1 LFGIQER
8 EFQNMF
14 TFSPGFEAATL
25 KIPNKEYTAYNG
37 ITTNRSFPN
46 YNGHGDPYNLMTVNS
61 GGVLVD
67 GREGTMASWSASMSG
82 DEGSYHMPGAN
93 APPRKQIIGFAKF
106 RNREAAL
113 EARDVLQGRRI
124 DIEKG
129 AVLKAEMAK
138 KNLHTKRGV
147 GPLPN
152 NGMTTNNHSI
162 PVSSAPPMNHST
174 PLSVSPGVNYGLYGG
189 PPNSIQAE
197 PFGAP
202 SGDPVF
208 LRERESL
215 ASVGRLWREPQ
226 QEVSGTSNVG
236 LSHLASRDQDEEMRR
251 REVALNV
258 MNFKGITRGP
268 RERAVEEEKKLRPR
282 ASNAVVYDALHTTR
296 AMGSSRQSSGLNGY
310 ASSLLPPETENGP
323 VSSIGSSPSFGYAAF
338 SSQAPQ
344 TVIFDDASGS
354 WDSINKTLPTQLHEG
369 SQRSSSPSLPPS
381 SISHSDVH
389 HSNGPT
395 PKNDDTSTRQVP
407 SEDTCSSV
415 GSVSQSFE
423 SDLSQKVDSLALNA
437 VNGHVSP
444 QLPSPSSGA
453 SSGSTKNAVDQN
465 PPVCT

>member
-1 LFGIQER
+1 
-8 EFQNMF
+8 MF

-46 YNGHGDPYNLMTVNS
+46 YNGPDPYNLMTVHS

-67 GREGTMASWSASMSG
+67 GREGAMASWSASMSG

-152 NGMTTNNHSI
+152 NGMAANSHNI
-162 PVSSAPPMNHST
+162 PVSSAPPMNHPTS
-174 PLSVSPGVNYGLYGG
+174 LSVSSGVNYGLYGG
-189 PPNSIQAE
+189 HPNSIQGE

-202 SGDPVF
+202 SGDSLF

-215 ASVGRLWREPQ
+215 ASMGRLWREPQ
-226 QEVSGTSNVG
+226 QEVSGTSNAG
-236 LSHLASRDQDEEMRR
+236 PSHLTSRDQDEEMRR

-268 RERAVEEEKKLRPR
+268 RERAAEEEKKLRPR
-282 ASNAVVYDALHTTR
+282 ISNPVVFDALHTTR
-296 AMGSSRQSSGLNGY
+296 AMGPSRQSSGLNGY
-310 ASSLLPPETENGP
+310 ASLLLPPETENGP
-323 VSSIGSSPSFGYAAF
+323 VPNLGSSPSFGFAAF

-344 TVIFDDASGS
+344 TTIFDGASGS
-354 WDSINKTLPTQLHEG
+354 WDSINKTLPAQLNEG

-381 SISHSDVH
+381 SILHCDVNP
-389 HSNGPT
+389 SNGPT
-395 PKNDDTSTRQVP
+395 PKNNDTSTRQIP
-407 SEDTCSSV
+407 SEDTGSSV
-415 GSVSQSFE
+415 GSVTQSFE
-423 SDLSQKVDSLALNA
+423 SELSQKVDSLALNT
-437 VNGHVSP
+437 VNGHASP
-444 QLPSPSSGA
+444 QLPSPASGA